1 MSLIQDIIL
10 TAIDA
15 WGVLYLISNEEI
27 SRKRKIYSVVA
38 YIIIFCYITPFF
50 TLSDMSSKAVF
61 AYGVPVLVSVF
72 LLRISVK
79 KSLIYTGIGITLL
92 LLSELVIVQVGG
104 FFLKTPNL
112 EDEVMLPLMYSVVSK
127 IIYITLVVNIQKILC
142 SISIKKINIKSL
154 ILFVGSNVGY
164 MIVSVCIYAD
174 AVSVNE
180 KRYNVLFFVCCLAIF
195 LALVANIIFS
205 EQYLKLENKDR
216 EQEMAIYKL
225 QMETRYYEEKMKE
238 EEKIK
243 SIYHDMKNHILLL
256 ESEKEEKRK
265 LISDVMKIM
274 KYEDFYR
281 TGNRLLDIILRDK
294 IEMAQSDNIRIEDD
308 INMDGIEMFEAFDI
322 STIFGNLIDNAIE
335 ACKLVPEIESRVIN
349 ISARRKNQLLI
360 ILVTNPKPEDKGR
373 KMRKK
378 GIHGYG
384 LRNVN
389 DVVKKYGGEISI
401 EEKESQF
408 IVSIIIPGGKKGRFT
423 P

>member
-238 EEKIK
+238 EERIK

-408 IVSIIIPGGKKGRFT
+408 IVSIIIPGGEKGRFT